1 MTTTAIL
8 IANVLFILVA
18 ASLTGLVMWLPS
30 ALVAGGDRAGSD
42 RRRPPQ
48 RRR

>member
-1 MTTTAIL
+1 MTTSAIL

-30 ALVAGGDRAGSD
+30 ALVATGARPRRD